1 MGWLDSGKRAVLR
14 YLRCN
19 EGPIPP
25 NQYLRPSPHL
35 PRFDVCAFAPRH
47 GSLSDAVVSHVETDC
62 DEVRLFQNDLMRPIA
77 WKSISLLAV
86 VLLAPFLSM
95 GAEAGTRG
103 FQNRV
108 FVDAQGAKH
117 PFVVFIPAA
126 YQPGQHPPVML
137 FLHGSGERGA
147 NNIDQMMAGI
157 GPALWKRKTKFPFV
171 VVLPQCRAD
180 SNWLVDGAD
189 AQRALAML
197 RQVQAEFTTDP
208 DRVILT
214 GLSMGGSG
222 TWSIAARD
230 PSAWSAIV
238 PMCGRPDLTSAAKF
252 AAARLPVWN
261 FCGDKDRPETVKAN
275 RDMAEALRQAG
286 ANATYTEYPD
296 VGHNCWD
303 KAYGTEEL
311 YAWMLE
317 QSRRKNAEKRS

>member
-1 MGWLDSGKRAVLR
+1 MHPTPWKAFCLVAVM
-14 YLRCN
+14 
-19 EGPIPP
+19 
-25 NQYLRPSPHL
+25 
-35 PRFDVCAFAPRH
+35 FFAP
-47 GSLSDAVVSHVETDC
+47 
-62 DEVRLFQNDLMRPIA
+62 
-77 WKSISLLAV
+77 WLAV
-86 VLLAPFLSM
+86 

-103 FQNRV
+103 FQSRV
-108 FVDAQGAKH
+108 YVDAQGTKH
-117 PFVVFIPAA
+117 PFVVFIPAK
-126 YQPGQHPPVML
+126 YQPGQNPPVML

-157 GPALWKRKTKFPFV
+157 GPALWKRKASFPFV
-171 VVLPQCRAD
+171 VVLPQCQVD

-197 RQVQAEFTTDP
+197 RQVQAEFSTDP

-238 PMCGRPDLTSAAKF
+238 PMCGRPDVTSAAKL

-286 ANATYTEYPD
+286 ASATYTEYPE

-303 KAYGTEEL
+303 KAYGTDEL
-311 YAWMLE
+311 YMWMLE
-317 QSRRKNAEKRS
+317 QSRRKNADKRS